1 MLGVKGNLMPAKK
14 RPSEVFTPRAATV
27 NTSMYVRRP
36 LLEER
41 LIDAFDSNKYIVVHG
56 ESGNGK
62 TWLYKRVFAENEI
75 HYEVVNLSS
84 VASAGSIEGA
94 LLQKLGSVGYQ
105 LTTKSETTS
114 SAGLSPMGMG
124 FDWQNKSLSESIGR
138 SPFHLLLEFTR
149 DQARGYRAALV
160 LDNFESIVG
169 DNEALK
175 QLAGLIISA
184 DDEAVA
190 QYGVQV
196 VIVGVPG
203 NLKETIS
210 KLTNSAP
217 VANRL
222 TEIPEV
228 ARMSDDE
235 AKDLIHRG
243 LVDELDLKISTEISE
258 TLYSEIC
265 WMTDRIAQHI
275 HELCLIISNNA
286 RRNGD
291 VVDENVLDRAVKT
304 WMADSLSADMATIE
318 AAMNA
323 RETKVGRKNQCL
335 FALGQC
341 RIEDF
346 KPSDIEAILKDHFE
360 IGDATLNVS
369 QILSGFAD
377 ESNPIIRRTPK
388 ADAWRFVS
396 PKLKMAIR
404 AKLQKRDDKVVVR
417 A

>member
-1 MLGVKGNLMPAKK
+1 MTNKK
-14 RPSEVFTPRAATV
+14 RPSEVFTPRAAQV
-27 NTSMYVRRP
+27 NASMYVRRP

-62 TWLYKRVFAENEI
+62 TWLYKRVFAENDI
-75 HYEVVNLSS
+75 HFDVVNLSS

-94 LLQKLGSVGYQ
+94 LLQKLASIGFRVQSK
-105 LTTKSETTS
+105 TETTS
-114 SAGLSPMGMG
+114 TAGVRPWNVGV
-124 FDWQNKSLSESIGR
+124 DWQNKIISENIGT
-138 SPFHLLLEFTR
+138 SPFHLLLKHTR
-149 DQARGYRAALV
+149 DQARGSRAALV

-169 DNEALK
+169 DDAALK

-184 DDEAVA
+184 DDESVA
-190 QYGVQV
+190 QFGVQV
-196 VIVGVPG
+196 LIVGVPG
-203 NLKETIS
+203 NLKETVS

-235 AKDLIHRG
+235 SKDLIHRG
-243 LVDELDLKISTEISE
+243 LIDELELSIIPEISE
-258 TLYSEIC
+258 SLYGDIC

-275 HELCLIISNNA
+275 HELCLIIANNA
-286 RRNGD
+286 RRNNDIIDID
-291 VVDENVLDRAVKT
+291 VLNKSVQT
-304 WMADSLSADMATIE
+304 WMEDSLSADMATIE

-341 RIEDF
+341 RSEDF
-346 KPSDIEAILKDHFE
+346 KPADIELILKEHFD

-377 ESNPIIRRTPK
+377 EDNPIIRRTPK

-404 AKLQKRDDKVVVR
+404 AKLQKKDDKVVVR
-417 A
+417 S

>member
-1 MLGVKGNLMPAKK
+1 MKK
-14 RPSEVFTPRAATV
+14 RPSEVFTPRAPTV
-27 NTSMYVRRP
+27 NASMYVRRP
-36 LLEER
+36 SLEER
-41 LIDAFDSNKYIVVHG
+41 LIDAFDSNKYIVIHG

-62 TWLYKRVFAENEI
+62 TWLYKRVFAENDI

-94 LLQKLGSVGYQ
+94 LRQKLGSVGYQ
-105 LTTKSETTS
+105 LTTKSETTAT
-114 SAGLSPMGMG
+114 AGARPMGMG
-124 FDWQNKSLSESIGR
+124 IDWQNKSLSENVGM
-138 SPFHLLLEFTR
+138 SPFHLLLGYTR
-149 DQARGYRAALV
+149 DQARGNRAALV

-169 DNEALK
+169 DTEVLK

-190 QYGVQV
+190 AYGVQV
-196 VIVGVPG
+196 VIVGVPR

-243 LVDELDLKISTEISE
+243 LVDELHLTITPDLAES
-258 TLYSEIC
+258 LYSDIC

-275 HELCLIISNNA
+275 HELCLSISNNA

-291 VVDENVLDRAVKT
+291 VVNSDVLNKAVET
-304 WMADSLSADMATIE
+304 WMEDSLSADMATIE

-341 RIEDF
+341 RNEDF
-346 KPSDIEAILKDHFE
+346 KPGDIEAILKEHFE
-360 IGDATLNVS
+360 VGDATLNVS

-377 ESNPIIRRTPK
+377 ENNPIIRRTPK

-404 AKLQKRDDKVVVR
+404 AKLQKKDNKVVMR